1 MLFRRFYDENLA
13 QASYMI
19 ACEKTR
25 EAIVVDPNS
34 DVAQYTRAAG
44 SDRVR
49 IAHVTETH
57 IHADFLSG
65 AHALAKAAG
74 ATLHLSG
81 EGSKEWGYTNAALKG
96 ANVLRDGSHVD
107 VGRIRVGA
115 AHTPGHTP
123 EHLTFFVCD
132 LARGEDPVGA
142 LTGDFVFVGDV
153 GRPDL
158 LERAAGAKGSM
169 ESSARELFGSL
180 GKLRAEPD
188 HLQIWP
194 GHGAGSACG
203 KALGSMPQSTL
214 GYEKLFNWAFAEL
227 SEEEFVAKVLHD
239 QPVPPRYFAVMK
251 RVNRLGAEQPTSAE
265 PSWMGLTE
273 LESAIGRRA
282 TVIDTR
288 SADKFAAGHVPGT
301 LNIPLG
307 KSFLNWTGALVPET
321 EEFYIITESE
331 SDEAM
336 KNLLVHL
343 CKIGLTRVGGVF
355 RADVLRE
362 WKSRRGGLEHVSQL
376 DPRGLSKVAGKDGLQ
391 VVDVRSPEE

>member
-1 MLFRRFYDENLA
+1 
-13 QASYMI
+13 
-19 ACEKTR
+19 
-25 EAIVVDPNS
+25 
-34 DVAQYTRAAG
+34 
-44 SDRVR
+44 
-49 IAHVTETH
+49 
-57 IHADFLSG
+57 
-65 AHALAKAAG
+65 
-74 ATLHLSG
+74 
-81 EGSKEWGYTNAALKG
+81 
-96 ANVLRDGSHVD
+96 
-107 VGRIRVGA
+107 
-115 AHTPGHTP
+115 
-123 EHLTFFVCD
+123 
-132 LARGEDPVGA
+132 
-142 LTGDFVFVGDV
+142 
-153 GRPDL
+153 
-158 LERAAGAKGSM
+158 
-169 ESSARELFGSL
+169 
-180 GKLRAEPD
+180 
-188 HLQIWP
+188 
-194 GHGAGSACG
+194 
-203 KALGSMPQSTL
+203 MPQSTL

-251 RVNRLGAEQPTSAE
+251 RVNRLGAERPTSAE

-336 KNLLVHL
+336 KNLLGDL

-355 RADVLRE
+355 RSDVLRE

-376 DPRGLSKVAGKDGLQ
+376 DPRDLGKVAGKDGLQ
-391 VVDVRSPEE
+391 VVDVRSPEEWSGGHLPGAIHIPLAQLPDRIGELDVSAPIVVHCRGGGRSSIATSFLKSQGVSAISNLAGGFDAWVAQGLDVESAKPAKPATARKSAKAASGRKSGTSASRRRKR